1 MKILVLKHKWK
12 IVVRSDKAHNR
23 RYPETHAIAV
33 LDDRKIHVRRS
44 SLDKVSIIHELIH
57 AYQHELSFWELMLDE
72 DQIDEWFAEL
82 FAKYG
87 EQIISDANKIIS
99 IFNKKFQGRKNGQ
112 GRPI

>member
-1 MKILVLKHKWK
+1 MKILVLKHKWS
-12 IVVRSDKAHNR
+12 ITVRTNKAHEKL
-23 RYPETHAIAV
+23 YPKTHAIAI
-33 LDDRKIHVRRS
+33 LDDRKIHVRES

-87 EQIISDANKIIS
+87 EQIINDSEKIIS
-99 IFNKKFQGRKNGQ
+99 KFNKKFQGRTKGQ
-112 GRPI
+112 GRPT